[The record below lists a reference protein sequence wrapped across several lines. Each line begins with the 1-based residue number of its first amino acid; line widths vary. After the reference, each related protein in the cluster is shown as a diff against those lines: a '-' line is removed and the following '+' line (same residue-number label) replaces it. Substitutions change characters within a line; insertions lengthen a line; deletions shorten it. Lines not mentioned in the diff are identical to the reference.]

1 MKLELLEP
9 LLHDRALGELSP
21 AVAALLDAHLASDPV
36 AARRAAELA
45 DTIRL
50 ARTTVATPLK
60 APRRPLDTALLMD
73 HHPVSRATVRRTEV
87 LALAAC
93 LTLGLGLGWWL
104 RTARNPAP
112 TPSPVVVTRAALP
125 QPAEPTTRFWSV
137 SHFAPASAKPLTPKT
152 L

>member
-1 MKLELLEP
+1 MNLELLEP
-9 LLHDRALGELSP
+9 LLRDRALGELSP

-45 DTIRL
+45 DTIGL
-50 ARTTVATPLK
+50 ARTAVATPLL
-60 APRRPLDTALLMD
+60 APQRSLEIARLQD
-73 HHPVSRATVRRTEV
+73 HSPVSRATVRRTEV

-112 TPSPVVVTRAALP
+112 TPPPLVVTRAVLP
-125 QPAEPTTRFWSV
+125 QPAEPTPRFWSV
-137 SHFAPASAKPLTPKT
+137 SHFAPASAKPLTPKA